1 MKGAHQVVI
10 ENKRL
15 RYDFTIHRNITV
27 IRGNSAT
34 GKTTL
39 IGMLSLYQQNG
50 EASGVRLSCDKACV
64 VINSVRWQEN
74 LAVIRD
80 SIVFIDEDDHFVKSQ
95 EFAEAIQASDNY
107 YVIITRDRLPSLPYS
122 VTEIYG
128 IRVSGKYAGLKQV
141 YNEFYRIYGNTAD
154 AEKADICV
162 TEDSNSGYQFLKY
175 ALAEHSSEMACVS
188 ASGKSNIPA
197 KILALK
203 DRHPLVFADGAA
215 FGPEMERVDRLRE
228 QGFHLLLFLP
238 ESFEWLILKSAL
250 INEGEVSRILEQP
263 EDFIESREYFSWER
277 FFTDLLRRKT
287 NRTYLHYDKAE
298 INPAYLQDS
307 VSSQIVAEF
316 PEKVKKLLG
325 IYEKK

>member
-1 MKGAHQVVI
+1 
-10 ENKRL
+10 
-15 RYDFTIHRNITV
+15 
-27 IRGNSAT
+27 
-34 GKTTL
+34 
-39 IGMLSLYQQNG
+39 
-50 EASGVRLSCDKACV
+50 
-64 VINSVRWQEN
+64 
-74 LAVIRD
+74 
-80 SIVFIDEDDHFVKSQ
+80 
-95 EFAEAIQASDNY
+95 
-107 YVIITRDRLPSLPYS
+107 
-122 VTEIYG
+122 
-128 IRVSGKYAGLKQV
+128 
-141 YNEFYRIYGNTAD
+141 
-154 AEKADICV
+154 
-162 TEDSNSGYQFLKY
+162 
-175 ALAEHSSEMACVS
+175 MACVS

-307 VSSQIVAEF
+307 VSSPIVAEF

>member
-39 IGMLSLYQQNG
+39 IGMLSLYQQDG

-154 AEKADICV
+154 AEKADI
-162 TEDSNSGYQFLKY
+162 
-175 ALAEHSSEMACVS
+175 
-188 ASGKSNIPA
+188 
-197 KILALK
+197 
-203 DRHPLVFADGAA
+203 
-215 FGPEMERVDRLRE
+215 
-228 QGFHLLLFLP
+228 
-238 ESFEWLILKSAL
+238 
-250 INEGEVSRILEQP
+250 
-263 EDFIESREYFSWER
+263 
-277 FFTDLLRRKT
+277 
-287 NRTYLHYDKAE
+287 
-298 INPAYLQDS
+298 
-307 VSSQIVAEF
+307 
-316 PEKVKKLLG
+316 
-325 IYEKK
+325 